1 MLSQLQQLDYKNEQI
16 ELLLRKIYKWSE
28 FGQNKPIEQDKQ
40 EPINTKKAITISLIM
55 VSLYIIGRLIT
66 N

>member
-1 MLSQLQQLDYKNEQI
+1 MLSQIQTINYKNEQI

-28 FGQNKPIEQDKQ
+28 FGQNKPITQNKQ

-55 VSLYIIGRLIT
+55 VSLYIIGRLMT